1 MLFFHL
7 NREEITELVGRKTL
21 AAKYRTNLLNQHVAS
36 LLEDMCSHYYYS
48 TASWSQQI
56 KQIWLNEFLFNFFST

>member
-36 LLEDMCSHYYYS
+36 LLEDVLSLLLQHG
-48 TASWSQQI
+48 
-56 KQIWLNEFLFNFFST
+56 FLKPTNKTDLT

>member
-21 AAKYRTNLLNQHVAS
+21 AAKYRTNLLNQHMAL
-36 LLEDMCSHYYYS
+36 LLEDITI
-48 TASWSQQI
+48 TALLPEAN
-56 KQIWLNEFLFNFFST
+56 K

>member
-7 NREEITELVGRKTL
+7 DREEITELVGRKTL

-36 LLEDMCSHYYYS
+36 LLEDVLSLLLQHV
-48 TASWSQQI
+48 
-56 KQIWLNEFLFNFFST
+56 FLKPTNKTDLT

>member
-36 LLEDMCSHYYYS
+36 LLEDVLSLLLQHD
-48 TASWSQQI
+48 
-56 KQIWLNEFLFNFFST
+56 FLKPTNKTDLT